1 MKAEEIV
8 VRIYNQKTL
17 RVDLGEKWIK
27 QYAMNVAKEAYMR
40 GHSDGHEGKLPRPEI
55 ELSELDPDRY
65 NEE

>member
-1 MKAEEIV
+1 MRADEITV
-8 VRIYNQKTL
+8 HIYEKNTL

-55 ELSELDPDRY
+55 ELSELDPDNY
-65 NEE
+65 NDR